1 MPLQNEN
8 LLNKNEFLSLPDFMI
23 PSLGMLMSIND
34 PQWGNRGDNQGS
46 GENSGNGA
54 GNNNR
59 PRRPNDGPPD
69 LEELWRDFNR
79 KLGGMMG
86 KKKGGGGNGG
96 GPRLPE
102 VDFNPRMIGGGIWLL
117 AGLILVV
124 WLASGFY
131 IVDASQ
137 RGVVLQFG
145 KRLETTDP
153 GLRWRLPYP
162 IQTHELVNLTGVRTV
177 EIGYRGSERN
187 KVLKE
192 ALMLTDDENIVNIQF
207 AVQYILKDPVEY
219 LFNNRYPDEAVVGA
233 AETAVREI
241 VGKSK
246 MDFVLYEGREQ
257 IATEAA
263 QLMQAILDRY
273 QAGILISKVTM
284 QNAQPP
290 EQVQAAF
297 DDAVKAGQD
306 RERQKNEGQ
315 AYANDVVPRARG
327 TAARLT
333 EESLGYKQ
341 RVIAN
346 AEGDAARFRQIQAE
360 YAKAPEVTRQRMY
373 LETMQQ
379 IYASTTKIMVDA
391 KGQGNLLYL
400 PLDKLMQATAG
411 TVAPRSAEVAAPT
424 AAGSRPAFAG
434 EVPPQMEGSPNFSS
448 REGRGTLS
456 SREREAR

>member
-1 MPLQNEN
+1 
-8 LLNKNEFLSLPDFMI
+8 MI
-23 PSLGMLMSIND
+23 PTLGILMSLND
-34 PQWGNRGDNQGS
+34 PQWGRGDNDGGKS
-46 GENSGNGA
+46 N
-54 GNNNR
+54 
-59 PRRPNDGPPD
+59 PRRPNQGPPD

-79 KLGGMMG
+79 RLSSLLG
-86 KKKGGGGNGG
+86 KKGGDGGDS
-96 GPRLPE
+96 RLPPT
-102 VDFNPRMIGGGIWLL
+102 DFNPRFLGGGIGLL
-117 AGLILVV
+117 AVLVLLV

-131 IVDASQ
+131 IVDQSQ
-137 RGVVLQFG
+137 RGIVLQFG
-145 KRLETTDP
+145 KFQEATEP

-162 IQTHELVNLTGVRTV
+162 IQSHELVNVSGVRTI

-219 LFNNRYPDEAVVGA
+219 LFNNRHPDDAVMGA

-241 VGKSK
+241 VGKSR

-257 IATEAA
+257 IAANAA
-263 QLMQAILDRY
+263 KLMQDILDRY
-273 QAGILISKVTM
+273 NSGILISKVTM

-315 AYANDVVPRARG
+315 AYANDVIPRAKG
-327 TAARLT
+327 TAARLL
-333 EESLGYKQ
+333 EEANGYKQ
-341 RVIAN
+341 RVIAS
-346 AEGDAARFRQIQAE
+346 AEGDASRFRQINVE

-373 LETMQQ
+373 LDTMQQ
-379 IYASTTKIMVDA
+379 VFANTSKLLVDT

-400 PLDKLMQATAG
+400 PLDKLMQAAGAATA
-411 TVAPRSAEVAAPT
+411 AQAAPATAET
-424 AAGSRPAFAG
+424 AAQAPARPAVPLAS
-434 EVPPQMEGSPNFSS
+434 EAPPQLDKSLNT
-448 REGRGTLS
+448 EGRSRDS
-456 SREREAR
+456 SLRSRDREAR

>member
-1 MPLQNEN
+1 M
-8 LLNKNEFLSLPDFMI
+8 SL
-23 PSLGMLMSIND
+23 ND
-34 PQWGNRGDNQGS
+34 PQWGNRGGKDGDKS
-46 GENSGNGA
+46 DGGG
-54 GNNNR
+54 

-69 LEELWRDFNR
+69 LEELWRNFNN
-79 KLGGMMG
+79 KLSGMFG
-86 KKKGGGGNGG
+86 KKGGGNGG
-96 GPRLPE
+96 GDGPRLPQF
-102 VDFNPRMIGGGIWLL
+102 DFTPRFLGGGIGLL
-117 AGLILVV
+117 VALVFVV

-137 RGVVLQFG
+137 RGVVLLFG
-145 KRLETTDP
+145 SYNETTEP

-162 IQTHELVNLTGVRTV
+162 IQSHEIVNLNGVRTV

-207 AVQYILKDPVEY
+207 AVQYILKDPVEF
-219 LFNNRYPDEAVVGA
+219 LFNNRSPDEAVMGA

-257 IATEAA
+257 IATQAA
-263 QLMQAILDRY
+263 KLMQDILDRY
-273 QAGILISKVTM
+273 KSGIMISKVTM

-315 AYANDVVPRARG
+315 AYANDVIPKAKG
-327 TAARLT
+327 TAARLMQ
-333 EESLGYKQ
+333 EAEGHKQ
-341 RVIAN
+341 RVIST
-346 AEGDAARFRQIQAE
+346 AEGDASRFKQVQTE

-379 IYASTTKIMVDA
+379 VYSNTSKVLIDA

-400 PLDKLMQATAG
+400 PLDKLMQATAA
-411 TVAPRSAEVAAPT
+411 TAAAAPET
-424 AAGSRPAFAG
+424 PTSIQTGKPAAPLSS
-434 EVPPQMEGSPNFSS
+434 EVPPQLESVPPIGGGKSSYSGNS
-448 REGRGTLS
+448 REGSLS
-456 SREREAR
+456 SRDREAR